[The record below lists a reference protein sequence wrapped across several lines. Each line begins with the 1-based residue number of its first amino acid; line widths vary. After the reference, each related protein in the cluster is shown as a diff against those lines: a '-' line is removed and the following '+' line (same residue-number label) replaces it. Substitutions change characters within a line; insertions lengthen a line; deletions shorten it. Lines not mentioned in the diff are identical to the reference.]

1 MYTIDMKNIT
11 QTLEWRYATKQY
23 DTTKKLSAENL
34 STLKE
39 SIRLAPTSY
48 GLQPFSV
55 IDVTNPEIRE
65 KLKAAS
71 WNQSQITDASH
82 LFVFAVPNDITEAD
96 VDAFMSSIAQTRG
109 VSVESLAG
117 YAGMIKG
124 SIGSR
129 PPEHKA
135 IWAAKQAYIALGFL
149 LETAAILEVDATP
162 MEGFDNGQ
170 YNEILGLTA
179 KGLQAAVV
187 CTLGYRSSEDTY
199 AGLAKV
205 RKSVDEMF
213 MTI

>member
-1 MYTIDMKNIT
+1 MKNIT
-11 QTLEWRYATKQY
+11 QALEWRYATKQY
-23 DTTKKLSAENL
+23 DTTKKLSEENL
-34 STLKE
+34 SALKE

-48 GLQPFSV
+48 GLQAISV
-55 IDVTNPEIRE
+55 IDVVNPETRE

-71 WNQSQITDASH
+71 WSQTQITDASH
-82 LFVFAVPNDITEAD
+82 LFVFAVPNDITD
-96 VDAFMSSIAQTRG
+96 TDIDAFISSIAQTRG

-124 SIGSR
+124 SISAR
-129 PPEHKA
+129 TPEHKA

-149 LETAAILEVDATP
+149 LETAALLEVDATP

-170 YNEILGLTA
+170 YNEILGLTE
-179 KGLQAAVV
+179 KGLQAVVV
-187 CTLGYRSSEDTY
+187 CALGYRSSEDTY

-205 RKSVDEMF
+205 RKSESDMF